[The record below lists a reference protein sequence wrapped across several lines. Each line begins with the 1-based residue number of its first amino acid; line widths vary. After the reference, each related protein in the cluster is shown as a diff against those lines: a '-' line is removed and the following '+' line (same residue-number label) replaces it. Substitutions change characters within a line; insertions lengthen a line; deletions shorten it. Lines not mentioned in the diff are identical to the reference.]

1 MKKMFDL
8 SGKKAIVTG
17 GTRGICAETAREL
30 AANGADVLIVGR
42 DCDAAGSVIDSVKKE
57 LNQSSISFFGGDVSD
72 AENCEKIVNTCIDR
86 YGGIDVLVNCA
97 GVMSSTP
104 IEELTVEEWDLIVR
118 TNLNGT
124 FFMIQKAIPYLK
136 ESKNGRIINVSSNAG
151 RMGGYENSQAYTASK
166 GGINAITWGIARK
179 LAPLGITVNVV
190 CPGTTITDMG
200 RQYDSETLKRL
211 TDRIPLGRLG
221 KPEDTAAAICF
232 LASDEAGFI
241 TGATLDIN
249 GGMYMG

>member
-17 GTRGICAETAREL
+17 GTRGIGAETAREL
-30 AANGADVLIVGR
+30 VANGADVLIVGR
-42 DCDAAGSVIDSVKKE
+42 DCAAAGSVIDSVKKE
-57 LNQSSISFFGGDVSD
+57 FDQSSISFFGGDVSD
-72 AENCEKIVNTCIDR
+72 AETCGKIVNTCIDR

-104 IEELTVEEWDLIVR
+104 IEDLTVEEWDLIVK

-179 LAPLGITVNVV
+179 LAPLGITVNRY
-190 CPGTTITDMG
+190 GKTI
-200 RQYDSETLKRL
+200 
-211 TDRIPLGRLG
+211 
-221 KPEDTAAAICF
+221 
-232 LASDEAGFI
+232 
-241 TGATLDIN
+241 
-249 GGMYMG
+249 